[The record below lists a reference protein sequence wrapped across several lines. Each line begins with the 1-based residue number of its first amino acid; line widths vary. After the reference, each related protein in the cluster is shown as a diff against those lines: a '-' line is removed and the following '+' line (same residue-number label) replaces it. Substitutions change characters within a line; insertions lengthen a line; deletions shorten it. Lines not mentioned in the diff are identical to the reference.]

1 MNKEFDLCPSCT
13 TCTEGCKE
21 NVSTENTQDKIARVA
36 NGVRDLLIRKNI
48 AYGDSALGGAQVFSQ
63 VPATVALSARI
74 DDKLGRIKTS
84 GITDETEDTVQ
95 DLCGYLVLLLIAMEE
110 EGMRRVS

>member
-1 MNKEFDLCPSCT
+1 MND
-13 TCTEGCKE
+13 
-21 NVSTENTQDKIARVA
+21 STENTQDKITRVA

>member
-1 MNKEFDLCPSCT
+1 MKKTNKEES
-13 TCTEGCKE
+13 
-21 NVSTENTQDKIARVA
+21 TQDAIRRVA
-36 NGVRDLLIRKNI
+36 DSVRDLLIEKNV

-84 GITDETEDTVQ
+84 GINDTTEDTVH
-95 DLCGYLVLLLIAMEE
+95 DLCGYLVLLLIAMEK
-110 EGMRRVS
+110 EGIRAAQRFGS

>member
-1 MNKEFDLCPSCT
+1 MKTKN
-13 TCTEGCKE
+13 TESTARKITR
-21 NVSTENTQDKIARVA
+21 VS
-36 NGVRDLLIRKNI
+36 NGVRDLLLSKNK

-84 GITDETEDTVQ
+84 GITDKTEDTVQ
-95 DLCGYLVLLLIAMEE
+95 DLCGYLVLLLIAMED
-110 EGMRRVS
+110 EGIRNV